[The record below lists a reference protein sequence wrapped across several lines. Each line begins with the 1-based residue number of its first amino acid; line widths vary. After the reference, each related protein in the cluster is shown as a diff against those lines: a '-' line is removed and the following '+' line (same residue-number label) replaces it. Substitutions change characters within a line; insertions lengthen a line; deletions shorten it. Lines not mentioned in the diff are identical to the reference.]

1 VEGLAQ
7 HSLASLDDARALVAE
22 LRRARGQS
30 RRNTHA
36 VVTFTLTFPA
46 AAGSDAVA
54 SRVHVVDLAGSG
66 TSSSSSSSG
75 SSSSSSSSSSSG
87 GGAASGDRSLQTVGR
102 VVSALA
108 KGAEAC
114 AQLHVP
120 FGDAAL
126 TRLLAASLRHRR
138 GVCALLAA
146 VRPDAA
152 DYEETLATL
161 R

>member
-75 SSSSSSSSSSSG
+75 SSSSSSSSSSG

-138 GVCALLAA
+138 GVCALLAT

>member
-75 SSSSSSSSSSSG
+75 SSSSSSSSSSG